1 MDAVNAFNQE
11 VRGARGRAATGQAGR
26 FSRCPRAFRAP
37 TRGGDASCPGFRDGG
52 PEAEERSRWG
62 ADPAPLPRHA
72 PFAPFRP
79 APAPAPPTWPLCS
92 RSGYR
97 LGGAE
102 VPPGVAAERGRE
114 GGLRGGSSCGLGGRG
129 GRRRLRSPVAQAA
142 ARRPL
147 DSDPGRLAERE
158 RVREGIYYPPPA
170 SWPDTLTNKHR
181 EVIP

>member
-1 MDAVNAFNQE
+1 M
-11 VRGARGRAATGQAGR
+11 RGARGRAATGQAGR

-72 PFAPFRP
+72 PFAPFAPFRP

-102 VPPGVAAERGRE
+102 VPPGVAADGRAGLGAGVPAGWGAGVAAAACALLLLRPPRVGRWTLIPAGWQRESSRGY
-114 GGLRGGSSCGLGGRG
+114 LLPSSCL
-129 GRRRLRSPVAQAA
+129 
-142 ARRPL
+142 
-147 DSDPGRLAERE
+147 LA
-158 RVREGIYYPPPA
+158 
-170 SWPDTLTNKHR
+170 
-181 EVIP
+181 